1 MSAINFFAQNST
13 FDYAILKNITTF
25 VFYAILVKIY
35 QTNTDMKIIK
45 TVILS
50 LPCILLCTTMTLAQQ
65 RSRSSQLG
73 VVQELNNG
81 PKEIK
86 EVSKTFEN
94 PLGRGADPFIIKHN
108 GLYYR
113 VYNSRGG
120 FKVTESRFLTR
131 PERVAQVWF
140 APPSGPSAH
149 QIWAPEIHPIN
160 GKWYIY
166 AAGSD
171 LNNGHYQNQRTFV
184 LESDSPFGPYENKGV
199 IYTGDDPEHMIGN
212 RWAIDMTLFK
222 HKNKL
227 YAVWSGWEKAESTD
241 NTVQHLYIARM
252 KNPWTP
258 ASPRIRI
265 SSPDTEY
272 ECNGQLPINEGPEIL
287 KSPSQLFI
295 VYSCG
300 QSWLDTYKLSWLR
313 LRDKNA
319 DPLKPESW
327 EKSPTPVFSGTE
339 SIHGVGHACFTT
351 SPDDKEH
358 YIVYHSKR
366 DVQPGWERDVRIQRF
381 EFDSAGYPCFGRPVP
396 TGEPQKLPSGSSDE
410 LK

>member
-1 MSAINFFAQNST
+1 MRFRILRIFYWLLLLSSATGAIGQESAFFTNP
-13 FDYAILKNITTF
+13 ILPHG
-25 VFYAILVKIY
+25 
-35 QTNTDMKIIK
+35 Q
-45 TVILS
+45 
-50 LPCILLCTTMTLAQQ
+50 
-65 RSRSSQLG
+65 
-73 VVQELNNG
+73 
-81 PKEIK
+81 
-86 EVSKTFEN
+86 
-94 PLGRGADPFIIKHN
+94 DPWIIKHEGRYYYCRAVGN
-108 GLYYR
+108 GIAISVSSELHR
-113 VYNSRGG
+113 INPPR
-120 FKVTESRFLTR
+120 KVWTCPKTGWNRTC
-131 PERVAQVWF
+131 V
-140 APPSGPSAH
+140 
-149 QIWAPEIHPIN
+149 WAPELHRWH
-160 GKWYIY
+160 GKWYIIY
-166 AAGSD
+166 AAGYS
-171 LNNGHYQNQRTFV
+171 GPPYIHQRTGV
-184 LESDSPFGPYENKGV
+184 LESVGNDPFGPYIDKGM
-199 IYTGDDPEHMIGN
+199 IYTGDTPEIKDSN

-366 DVQPGWERDVRIQRF
+366 DVQPGWERDGRIQRF